1 MHFQTSRHFLILL
14 PLPEGLSSLVGSVNF
29 YTSFKAQPKY
39 HLLDENIHEPLLV
52 FLPISFLAFMHYQSY
67 CSLMNHVS
75 VSPCAIVIQEDNNVF
90 FTVSLAAI
98 MAPGTYGINESVT
111 KFIGTS
117 QNSPGK
123 TFCSYM
129 GFNPS
134 SVKQGFPS
142 LLNPLFIL
150 VNAVFRK

>member
-14 PLPEGLSSLVGSVNF
+14 PLSEGLSSLVGSVNF

-75 VSPCAIVIQEDNNVF
+75 ISPCAIVIQEDNNVF
-90 FTVSLAAI
+90 LTVSPAAI
-98 MAPGTYGINESVT
+98 MAPGTYDINESVT

-129 GFNPS
+129 ASTLHLSNKVF
-134 SVKQGFPS
+134 
-142 LLNPLFIL
+142 LLLLSPLFIL
-150 VNAVFRK
+150 VKAVFRK